1 MLLPYPNTM
10 VPGRRP
16 LKAAQFKI
24 DILQT
29 SLKLIGKNSF
39 DQLYVESICEKV
51 GISKVTFFKYFPQKD
66 DILLYYHR
74 VWLFDRAMELAKNPK
89 EGLQGIYY
97 LKDELAASYYKHPGI
112 ILGLISHLTSFRR
125 PPGPFPLKPLE
136 RQLLYPGK
144 EVDKIDILSMNQ
156 LIENFALEAIFK
168 KEITRCTDT
177 KEIANMLLSVI
188 YGSIVSAHLH
198 RIGTFKVFVT
208 RNLEMA
214 IKGLG

>member
-1 MLLPYPNTM
+1 MT
-10 VPGRRP
+10 PGRRL

-24 DILQT
+24 DILHT
-29 SLKLIGKNSF
+29 SLELVGKNSF

-74 VWLFDRAMELAKNPK
+74 VWLFDRAMELSKSPK
-89 EGLQGIYY
+89 EGLKGIFY

-112 ILGLISHLTSFRR
+112 VLGLISHLTSFKH

-136 RQLLYPGK
+136 RQLLHPGK
-144 EVDKIDILSMNQ
+144 EVENIDILSLNQ
-156 LIENFALEAIFK
+156 LLENYVLEAIFK
-168 KEITRCTDT
+168 KEITKRTDT

-188 YGSIVSAHLH
+188 YGSLVTAHLH
-198 RIGTFKVFVT
+198 RMGTFKVFVT
-208 RNLEMA
+208 RNLEMVL
-214 IKGLG
+214 KGLT